1 MKVEEILCYMQ
12 MINYIN
18 RYFSLLYSHFI
29 TMRFRHKNSHTYGAK
44 PWEFWVATH
53 RVTGAKYGNGNCW
66 LGIYTLYYMYV
77 GDMNT
82 LYKSILRNPT
92 RGRDVPRRVST
103 SGHVLSGW
111 GCCGCIYILCR
122 GYKYI
127 V

>member
-1 MKVEEILCYMQ
+1 MYAGDMNTLYYMYAGD
-12 MINYIN
+12 MN
-18 RYFSLLYSHFI
+18 
-29 TMRFRHKNSHTYGAK
+29 
-44 PWEFWVATH
+44 
-53 RVTGAKYGNGNCW
+53 
-66 LGIYTLYYMYV
+66 TLYYMYV

-111 GCCGCIYILCR
+111 GCCGCIYIICR